1 MFKRNLIQSFKYA
14 LQGIAF
20 VLKNEHNMR
29 THSLAAV
36 LVVALGLY
44 LKIQRIDWL
53 FLSFAI
59 TIVLVAETVNTAFE
73 LLLDYANGKRYHN
86 TVKMLKDIAAG
97 GVLIAVLNA
106 VITGCVI
113 FIPFIKK

>member
-1 MFKRNLIQSFKYA
+1 MFKRNLLQSFRFA
-14 LQGIAF
+14 ITGLTF
-20 VLKNEHNMR
+20 VIKSEHNMR
-29 THSLAAV
+29 THCLAAV
-36 LVVALGLY
+36 LAIAFGAY
-44 LKIQRIDWL
+44 LHIAHIEWL
-53 FLSFAI
+53 FLSLAI

-113 FIPFIKK
+113 FIPYFKR